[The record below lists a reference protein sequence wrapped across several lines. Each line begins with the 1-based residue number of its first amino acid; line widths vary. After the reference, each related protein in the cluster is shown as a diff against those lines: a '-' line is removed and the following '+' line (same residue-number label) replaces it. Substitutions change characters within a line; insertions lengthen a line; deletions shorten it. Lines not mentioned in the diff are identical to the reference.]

1 MIGIVQ
7 GRLTQVAKN
16 TLQKFPKYYEEE
28 FSKAKS
34 LNYDFIEFFS
44 ERKFNK
50 NNPIW
55 SEKGIS
61 QYKYLTKRNNLKTYT
76 FCDDYVLNNSLLR
89 KKNLIYLKL

>member
-1 MIGIVQ
+1 MQNYQCFIGNLI
-7 GRLTQVAKN
+7 
-16 TLQKFPKYYEEE
+16 
-28 FSKAKS
+28 FSPSTEKVGY
-34 LNYDFIEFFS
+34 YDFIEFFS

-76 FCDDYVLNNSLLR
+76 FCDDYLQNNSILR
-89 KKNLIYLKL
+89 KKSLIYL